1 VIEICSNL
9 FVGDETDERYVRG
22 QNGWAVVH
30 ACKEPYH
37 RDLLGYTT
45 KGAPKDGPDY
55 FFAERGDRL
64 YLNLVDAPNPA
75 YIPKEVIDKALGF
88 IHEKL
93 TKGLK
98 VLVHCNQGESRG
110 PGVAFLYL
118 LRHTDTLPKTSLDDA
133 LAKFRQIY
141 PPISPSRGIS
151 GFIAAHWEEYARGAS
166 PNQAVGVR
174 DE

>member
-1 VIEICSNL
+1 MIEIHSDL
-9 FVGDETDERYVRG
+9 YVGHQGDYEYQVKVQDS
-22 QNGWAVVH
+22 WAVVH

-45 KGAPKDGPDY
+45 RGAPKDHPDY

-64 YLNLVDAPNPA
+64 YLNLVDANDPA
-75 YIPKEVIDKALGF
+75 YIPKEIIDKAIAF

-93 TKGLK
+93 TQGLK
-98 VLVHCNQGESRG
+98 VLVHCNQGESRS
-110 PGVAFLYL
+110 PGIGFLYL

-133 LAKFRQIY
+133 LVAFRQIY
-141 PPISPSRGIS
+141 KTYHPGRGIS
-151 GFIAAHWEEYARGAS
+151 GFIAEHWQEYAG
-166 PNQAVGVR
+166 GHK